1 MGIGN
6 IIRNREKREGRE
18 TKRKEKIGVGR
29 NSNKGREELKNMKNM
44 EKKTQKLKDNTKKRN
59 LCYKMRMK
67 EEQWRECIEIA

>member
-29 NSNKGREELKNMKNM
+29 NSNNGREELKNMKNM
-44 EKKTQKLKDNTKKRN
+44 EKKLKS
-59 LCYKMRMK
+59 
-67 EEQWRECIEIA
+67 